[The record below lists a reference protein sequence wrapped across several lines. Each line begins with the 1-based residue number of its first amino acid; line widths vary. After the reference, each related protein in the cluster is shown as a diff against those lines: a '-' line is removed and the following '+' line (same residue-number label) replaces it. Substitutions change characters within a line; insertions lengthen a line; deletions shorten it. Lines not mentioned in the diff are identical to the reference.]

1 MKVDEKCKRYEEKI
15 EKLFEGDQYNPPK
28 KIINKKYELLK
39 EAVEHFYNICK
50 PFRELWNIKPFE
62 LNFPADLQILPFFS
76 TEDFK
81 RYKDVR
87 EEILPEEP
95 KKAPRGFENYEIFFK
110 QKVASGVLIR
120 AGRKNSFPED
130 ILCVPK
136 KLLDKKYPMVTS
148 SATSGNPS
156 IEYNTSKEV
165 KAIYLAYLNAE
176 KKCTHNKKVDKM
188 VVFGPSPEDTPTS
201 QSAIGREAC
210 KELEKTRGNKTYY
223 VLSMCQ
229 YNLNV
234 MPKIV
239 KKLVDEAYKNEES
252 VCFAFSTQLLYQFLK
267 EMKKEGKKWNFGDIG
282 CVAVGGGGWD
292 GKKGRIITNSIE
304 PKEFVEN
311 VESILGIPKKN
322 IHDIYGVS
330 EPVPFACFADWSE
343 KYEAFVHHPPKAHC
357 SVQIVDENNPE
368 EILGEG
374 EIGLLKVA
382 TPVAIAQ
389 PRVNILIFDLVEAVK
404 IKKSEVTEFLFRG
417 RANGKY
423 EIKGCG
429 LVSSLT

>member
-1 MKVDEKCKRYEEKI
+1 MNKEHEKYGEKI
-15 EKLFEGDQYNPPK
+15 RELFEEDQYNPSK

-39 EAVEHFYNICK
+39 EAIEHFYNICK
-50 PFRELWNIKPFE
+50 PFRDLWNHKPSN
-62 LNFPADLQILPFFS
+62 LNLPADLEIIPFFS

-87 EEILPEEP
+87 EEIFPKEPEKSP
-95 KKAPRGFENYEIFFK
+95 PGFENYEIFFK
-110 QKVASGVLIR
+110 QNVANGVLVR
-120 AGRKNSFPED
+120 AGKKNSFPED

-136 KLLDKKYPMVTS
+136 ELLDKKYPMVTS

-156 IEYNTSKEV
+156 IEYNTPEEI

-188 VVFGPSPEDTPTS
+188 IVLGPSPEDTPTS
-201 QSAIGREAC
+201 QSAIGREVC
-210 KELEKTRGNKTYY
+210 KELEKTKGNNTYY
-223 VLSMCQ
+223 VLSMCK
-229 YNLNV
+229 YNLNI
-234 MPKIV
+234 MPKIA
-239 KKLVDEAYKNEES
+239 KKLVDEAYKNDES
-252 VCFAFSTQLLYQFLK
+252 VCFAFSMQLLYQFLK
-267 EMKKEGKKWNFGDIG
+267 EMKKEGKKWNFCDNGYI
-282 CVAVGGGGWD
+282 AVGGGGWD
-292 GKKGRIITNSIE
+292 GKKGRIMTNSIE

-311 VESILGIPKKN
+311 IENILGIPKKN
-322 IHDIYGVS
+322 IHDIYGIS

-343 KYEAFVHHPPKAHC
+343 KYEAFVHHSPRAHC

-368 EILGEG
+368 EILGES

-389 PRVNILIFDLVEAVK
+389 PRVNILIFDLVEPVK
-404 IKKSEVTEFLFRG
+404 IENNEVTEFLFRG
-417 RANGKY
+417 RMKGKY

-429 LVSSLT
+429 LTSSLI